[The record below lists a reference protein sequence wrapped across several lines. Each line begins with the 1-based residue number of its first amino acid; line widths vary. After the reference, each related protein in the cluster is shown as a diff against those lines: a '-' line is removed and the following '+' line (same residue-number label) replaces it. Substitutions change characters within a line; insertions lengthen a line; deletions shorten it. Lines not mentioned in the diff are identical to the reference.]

1 MRPLEKLARLTP
13 GAYSSLVEAGAGGV
27 LGGAGGYTVDKLP
40 GDRVLSKVAA
50 SPLTMLTE
58 VGTGAALGGL
68 GGYATEKKD
77 EKGKRN
83 IGKRTILG
91 AAAGSLAGGA
101 AGDVLRYRKFRGSF
115 KDLFSDADRREQGL
129 SGDLGEHV
137 LKRLDKNKGTPEQL
151 TEEQE
156 RLFGSRYEDLLKEQ
170 LTGNKFTPFGL
181 GGRSVFDI
189 ADQAL
194 DESLKKT
201 AATPLTHL
209 TEAGVGAALGGLGGY
224 ATEKKDEKG
233 KRSIGA
239 RTGLGALGGGALG
252 SFGGALGRLYKVN
265 PNKASAE
272 VLSKGDRAKFRDSLS
287 PENRAVLDQAETG
300 YHPFGIGLK
309 KAPPDLGP
317 NWKRSPP
324 EADGE
329 KAASIAQYSVLFD
342 KIDSGEFGPHVKEA
356 LFGVCEGLSSSLQSH
371 HAKVASSPM
380 QMTESQARQAR
391 LDQLLRKF

>member
-1 MRPLEKLARLTP
+1 MRPLEKLAALSP
-13 GAYSSLVEAGAGGV
+13 SAYSSLVEAGAGGV
-27 LGGAGGYTVDKLP
+27 LGGAGGYAVDKQRGSDGPGKATAVGALGGALTGGVAGKLLRERKLDRAVDEARNLWDRRVQEIGRDLHNNP
-40 GDRVLSKVAA
+40 ALDNTTYEARLDALKSMDREVDSKLRDRSLVGPELFAPFGIGMTGDRVLSKVAA
-50 SPLTMLTE
+50 SPLTVLTE
-58 VGTGAALGGL
+58 VGT
-68 GGYATEKKD
+68 
-77 EKGKRN
+77 
-83 IGKRTILG
+83 
-91 AAAGSLAGGA
+91 
-101 AGDVLRYRKFRGSF
+101 
-115 KDLFSDADRREQGL
+115 
-129 SGDLGEHV
+129 
-137 LKRLDKNKGTPEQL
+137 
-151 TEEQE
+151 
-156 RLFGSRYEDLLKEQ
+156 
-170 LTGNKFTPFGL
+170 
-181 GGRSVFDI
+181 
-189 ADQAL
+189 
-194 DESLKKT
+194 
-201 AATPLTHL
+201 
-209 TEAGVGAALGGLGGY
+209 GAALGGLGGY

>member
-1 MRPLEKLARLTP
+1 
-13 GAYSSLVEAGAGGV
+13 
-27 LGGAGGYTVDKLP
+27 
-40 GDRVLSKVAA
+40 
-50 SPLTMLTE
+50 
-58 VGTGAALGGL
+58 
-68 GGYATEKKD
+68 
-77 EKGKRN
+77 
-83 IGKRTILG
+83 
-91 AAAGSLAGGA
+91 
-101 AGDVLRYRKFRGSF
+101 
-115 KDLFSDADRREQGL
+115 
-129 SGDLGEHV
+129 
-137 LKRLDKNKGTPEQL
+137 
-151 TEEQE
+151 
-156 RLFGSRYEDLLKEQ
+156 
-170 LTGNKFTPFGL
+170 
-181 GGRSVFDI
+181 
-189 ADQAL
+189 
-194 DESLKKT
+194 
-201 AATPLTHL
+201 
-209 TEAGVGAALGGLGGY
+209 LGGLGGY